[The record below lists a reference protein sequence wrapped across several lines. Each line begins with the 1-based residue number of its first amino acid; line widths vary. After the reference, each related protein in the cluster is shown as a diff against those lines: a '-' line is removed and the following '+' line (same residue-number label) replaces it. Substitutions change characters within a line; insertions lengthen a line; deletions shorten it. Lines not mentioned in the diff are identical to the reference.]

1 MLAEPNRTEPMRIPE
16 YCSPAWAVRLLAALP
31 VVAVVAYGVA
41 RLAEIAETLPR

>member
-1 MLAEPNRTEPMRIPE
+1 MRIPE
-16 YCSPAWAVRLLAALP
+16 YCSPAWAVRLLAALR